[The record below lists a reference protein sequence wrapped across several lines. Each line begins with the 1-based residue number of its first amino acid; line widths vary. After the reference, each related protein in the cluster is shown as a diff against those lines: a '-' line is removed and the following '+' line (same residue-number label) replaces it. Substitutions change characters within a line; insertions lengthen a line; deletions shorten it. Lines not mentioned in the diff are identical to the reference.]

1 GRKIRRAGREGPG
14 RGQEHGRPHEE
25 DQGAQHVDDEPYV
38 HGIAASLGS
47 PRCALR
53 AVPSTS
59 SEERLDP
66 WFDLRLEEE
75 EDLVPWLDDGGAPGD
90 EDLVLPDD
98 EA

>member
-1 GRKIRRAGREGPG
+1 
-14 RGQEHGRPHEE
+14 

-98 EA
+98 EADHHPGRQPQAGHRPPGGASARLH